1 MCLDVSRDVE
11 VEGLVVTM
19 KDRLQRE
26 ILGFRQHLGYHP
38 LGRESKRL
46 SLVLRCIDP
55 EICLAYITTGLPFAP
70 YLARDQL
77 ALARADL
84 GARSAIIK
92 HRHHRDPACSGAG

>member
-1 MCLDVSRDVE
+1 MSRDVE

-26 ILGFRQHLGYHP
+26 ILGFRQHLGYYS

-46 SLVLRCIDP
+46 SLVLRCIDH
-55 EICLAYITTGLPFAP
+55 EICLAYIATGLPFAP
-70 YLARDQL
+70 YLARNQL

-84 GARSAIIK
+84 GAHSAITK